1 MHDQLAHNKRRS
13 LIIIVVFVMMIAV
26 PVAVLLAL
34 FGLGVLAVLVGLLV
48 AGTAFFVASVR
59 STPVVLKLGR
69 AVPADPE
76 TYARLH
82 NVVQG
87 LCVASGLPKPGLYVI
102 DDAAPNAFAA
112 GRRPENAV
120 VAVTTGLLDALNRV
134 ELEAVLAFELS
145 QIKSGDT
152 SPGTLAVTTVGC
164 KTLLA
169 DLCVRGKWWNGGRLG
184 RSDNRAGDA
193 PYLGGIGAAL
203 LALSPLLA
211 KLLYLDLAPDRV
223 VLTDISAVEMTRF
236 PPGLIAAL
244 EKLAQASTVAHAGTR
259 VAAHLWL
266 ATPIAMTDREGLFAN
281 RNRLFEVHPPL
292 EERIAALRER

>member
-13 LIIIVVFVMMIAV
+13 LIITLVFLVIIAV
-26 PVAVLLAL
+26 PVGALLAL
-34 FGLGVLAVLVGLLV
+34 AGVGPAAWLVGLVL
-48 AGTAFFVASVR
+48 AGAAFFVASMR
-59 STPVVLKLGR
+59 STAVVLKLGR

-112 GRRPENAV
+112 GRRPEHAV

-152 SPGTLAVTTVGC
+152 APGTLAVTTVGF
-164 KTLLA
+164 KVLLA

-184 RSDNRAGDA
+184 RSDNKAGGA
-193 PYLGGIGAAL
+193 EYLGGIGLAL
-203 LALSPLLA
+203 LALSPLFAKVLHLGLA
-211 KLLYLDLAPDRV
+211 SDRV
-223 VLTDISAVEMTRF
+223 ALTDISAVEMTRF
-236 PPGLIAAL
+236 PPGLVDAL
-244 EKLAQASTVAHAGTR
+244 EKLSLDRTVVHAGTR

-266 ATPIAMTDREGLFAN
+266 AAPIAMADAEGSFAN
-281 RNRLFEVHPPL
+281 RNRLFAVHPPL

>member
-1 MHDQLAHNKRRS
+1 MHDQLAHNKHRS
-13 LIIIVVFVMMIAV
+13 LIITVVFVMAIAV
-26 PVAVLLAL
+26 PVAGLLAL
-34 FGLGVLAVLVGLLV
+34 FGLGLFAVLVGLLV
-48 AGTAFFVASVR
+48 AGAAFFVASVR
-59 STPVVLKLGR
+59 STAVVLKLGR

-76 TYARLH
+76 AYARLH

-112 GRRPENAV
+112 GRRREHAV
-120 VAVTTGLLDALNRV
+120 VAVTTGLLDTLDRV

-152 SPGTLAVTTVGC
+152 APGTLAVTTVGF
-164 KTLLA
+164 KMLLA
-169 DLCVRGKWWNGGRLG
+169 DWCVRGKWWNGGRLG
-184 RSDNRAGDA
+184 RSDRSGGDA
-193 PYLGGIGAAL
+193 AHLGSIGLAL
-203 LALSPLLA
+203 LALSPLVAPLLHLGLA
-211 KLLYLDLAPDRV
+211 SDRV
-223 VLTDISAVEMTRF
+223 VRTDIFAVEMTRF

-244 EKLAQASTVAHAGTR
+244 EKLSLDSTVVHAGTR

-266 ATPIAMTDREGLFAN
+266 ATPIAMTESEGLFAN
-281 RNRLFEVHPPL
+281 RNRRFEVHPPL